1 MRNPPDTRRDDIDGD
16 PYRWLEQTGDDVQ
29 EWMNAHDDRAREYL
43 GALPGRAK
51 LAERLRALFYYDAI
65 SPPVLRG
72 DRMFYTRK
80 HSDREKTI
88 VYWRPRGG
96 DESEERVLFDPNE
109 MSDDGTVSLGV
120 WTPNRDGSLVA
131 YALRENNADEAT
143 LHLRDVDSGE
153 DRAIDVISGAKY
165 ANPSWTPDGAAF
177 YYTWLPVDDS
187 IDAADLPGHAEIRL
201 HVIGADP
208 ATDRVI
214 YPATGDSKT
223 FVHGEISHEGDM
235 VVVHV
240 MHGWNSIDIYAGPPD
255 GELATIVEGKPF
267 TYEATPHA
275 GSLYLLTNDEAP
287 LYRVVRVAD
296 GEWTTVVPE
305 GDAKIASAHIHGGH
319 LILDY
324 LRDAHSELEVRSL
337 DGTDARPIELPFL
350 GTVGSVVG
358 QPDQPDLYFS
368 HSSFTQPTH
377 IYRCGISSATT
388 ELWARVDIG
397 VDTSTIVSEQVRYV
411 SKDGTEITA
420 FILRRSDVDNS
431 RPRPTVLY
439 GYGGFNHSLTPAFN
453 PSLVPWLEDG
463 GVFVVTNLRGGGE
476 YGEQW
481 HRDGM
486 LANKQNVFDD
496 FIAAADYLIAE
507 GWATTETLAIRGG
520 SNGGLLVG
528 AAMTQ
533 RPDLFRAVICAVPL
547 LDMLRFHKFGSGI
560 TWVPEYGDPED
571 PEQHAVLASYSP
583 YHHVE
588 SAAYPAMLMLS
599 ADSDDRVDPMHAR
612 KFVAIVQHAT
622 TSAAP
627 IILRIE
633 RNAGHGGADMVAQQV
648 EQAADQW
655 AFLTSVLG
663 GRGRQVDKSSGSD

>member
-1 MRNPPDTRRDDIDGD
+1 MRDVPNTPRDDIEDD
-16 PYRWLEQTGDDVQ
+16 PYRWLEVVDDRVEQ
-29 EWMNAHDDRAREYL
+29 WMNAHDERAREYL
-43 GALPGRAK
+43 EALPGRAG

-65 SPPVLRG
+65 SPPIIRG

-80 HSDREKTI
+80 HSDREKTV
-88 VYWRPRGG
+88 VYWRPSGAP
-96 DESEERVLFDPNE
+96 ESDERVLFDPND

-120 WTPNRDGSLVA
+120 WTPNRDGTLVA

-143 LHLRDVDSGE
+143 LHLREVDTGDDLS
-153 DRAIDVISGAKY
+153 IDVIPGAKY

-177 YYTWLPVDDS
+177 YYTGLPVDDS
-187 IDAADLPGHAEIRL
+187 IDAADLPGHAEIRM
-201 HVIGADP
+201 HVVGTDP
-208 ATDRVI
+208 AGDQIV

-223 FVHGEISHEGDM
+223 FLHGEISHDGDLII
-235 VVVHV
+235 VHV
-240 MHGWNSIDIYAGPPD
+240 MHGWNSVDVYAGPPD
-255 GELATIVEGKPF
+255 GELETIVEGKPF
-267 TYEATPHA
+267 TYEATAHDGA
-275 GSLYLLTNDEAP
+275 LYLLTNDDAP
-287 LYRVVRVAD
+287 LYRVVRVRD
-296 GEWTTVVPE
+296 GAWHTVVPE
-305 GDAKIASAHIHGGH
+305 GDAKLESAHVCGGH
-319 LILDY
+319 LVLDY
-324 LRDAHSELEVRSL
+324 LRDAHSELEIRSV
-337 DGTDARPIELPFL
+337 DGDDARPIELPSL

-358 QPDQPDLYFS
+358 QPDQAELYFS

-377 IYRCGISSATT
+377 IYRCAIAAATT

-397 VDTSTIVSEQVRYV
+397 VDTSSIVSEQIRYA

-420 FILRRSDVDNS
+420 FVLRRRDVDNS
-431 RPRPTVLY
+431 APRPTVLY

-453 PSLVPWLEDG
+453 PSMIPWIEGG
-463 GVFVVTNLRGGGE
+463 GVFVIANLRGGGE

-496 FIAAADYLIAE
+496 FIAAAEHLIAE
-507 GWATTETLAIRGG
+507 GWATPDTLAIRGG

-571 PEQHAVLASYSP
+571 PEQRAVLEAYSP
-583 YHHVE
+583 YHHVVDGTP
-588 SAAYPAMLMLS
+588 YPAMLMLS

-612 KFVAIVQHAT
+612 KFVAAVQHAT
-622 TSAAP
+622 SSAAP
-627 IILRIE
+627 VILRIE

-655 AFLTSVLG
+655 AFLSRIVG
-663 GRGRQVDKSSGSD
+663 DGVDK